1 MDRKT
6 GRPIISLKFKA
17 PPPAEVPQ
25 SSEPPVAPVRKPDMP
40 GREPFVMPKIPG
52 RKHGLREVVVAKP
65 APPSPAPKAISETK
79 PVPIAPAAFKAAT
92 KAATQAV
99 TAVLADPAW
108 QSAELLRDY
117 QHAKL
122 RALPIHRKQAKL
134 ISGIVLKRLAAD
146 KADEETRSLAMR
158 AAYAAAFS
166 SLIESLVEPADTTT
180 A

>member
-17 PPPAEVPQ
+17 PPTADVPQ
-25 SSEPPVAPVRKPDMP
+25 SSEPSVAPVRKPDMP
-40 GREPFVMPKIPG
+40 SREPFVMPKIPG

-65 APPSPAPKAISETK
+65 APPPGPVPKAVPATK

-99 TAVLADPAW
+99 GAVLADPAW
-108 QSAELLRDY
+108 QSEELLRDY
-117 QHAKL
+117 QDAKL

-146 KADEETRSLAMR
+146 KADEEIRNLAMR

-166 SLIESLVEPADTTT
+166 SLIESLGESADTTT
-180 A
+180 